1 MTTKQIATRML
12 ALTAKKK
19 FTEARHELFSKD
31 VVCFEADNK
40 KLKGLK
46 ALNKKEKA
54 WIGSM
59 EKIHSLKIS
68 KPLINGNFFS
78 VAYTWD
84 VTYKGQPRGG
94 WKEIAVYQVHA
105 GKIVLEKYFY

>member
-1 MTTKQIATRML
+1 MTTKQIAARML

-19 FTEARHELFSKD
+19 FTEARHELYSKD
-31 VVCFEADNK
+31 AVCFEADNK

-46 ALNKKEKA
+46 ALDKKEKG
-54 WIGSM
+54 WFGSM

-68 KPLINGNFFS
+68 KPLINGNFFT

-84 VTYKGQPRGG
+84 VTYKGQSRGG
-94 WKEIAVYQVHA
+94 WKEIGVYEVKD
-105 GKIVLEKYFY
+105 GKVVLEKYFY